1 MTESSKYYFKHD
13 VNVIPSSKRHSHA
26 PAVERVKPLLTI
38 SYEYYRWNDTEWLN
52 TILSSAKN
60 RARNKIQTEQI
71 FRSSRLHINL
81 ISTEYC
87 SCEKRMRRNGIRWK
101 QKKNNNG
108 WKQWYRDV
116 CGARAQNINKIK
128 LNIAHFNKCICMR
141 RTPATRPKPCLNF
154 MENHM
159 WIHCMLYTLLAP

>member
-1 MTESSKYYFKHD
+1 MLFH
-13 VNVIPSSKRHSHA
+13 RQ
-26 PAVERVKPLLTI
+26 RG
-38 SYEYYRWNDTEWLN
+38 
-52 TILSSAKN
+52 IL
-60 RARNKIQTEQI
+60 
-71 FRSSRLHINL
+71 
-81 ISTEYC
+81 
-87 SCEKRMRRNGIRWK
+87 MRRRWSVWNHCWLLVTNIIVEMILNDWTPFWAVQKIALEIKFK
-101 QKKNNNG
+101 QSRYSGRVVCILIWFRQNIVHAKSECAEMESDGNKKKNNNG

-128 LNIAHFNKCICMR
+128 LNIARFNKCICMR